1 MKRTYSKQLVL
12 IFFLFSPTV
21 ILAWVGMAMPKLHV
35 DGRYFKDEQG
45 NIVNLHGFAQTYSPW
60 FNEQGS
66 KWTNYN
72 VNGCLSYNKG
82 LIDKISDA
90 GWKMSFVRMHMDPY
104 WSNTPGVSANGESDI
119 SAFSFDRFKTYL
131 NSVFIPMAQ
140 YAISKGLYVVMRP
153 PGVCPRDICVGDA
166 YQKYLMKV
174 WGYVAQQPALEDN
187 PYVMFELANEPVNIN
202 NSDGSSAGFK
212 ELKQYFQAVVDTM
225 RKSCDNILLVP
236 GLSWQANYA
245 GFADYPIDGDNIAY
259 AVHCYPGWYNSGNGI
274 DVKETYLNFKKGW
287 DAQIGPVSDFAP
299 VIVTEMDWAPAKYN
313 ASWGK
318 STTGTAGG
326 AGFGANFKKIA
337 DDTGNV
343 SWLIFTTPELL
354 AKYTGVPP
362 AAGDTCTF
370 LNDPEACPW
379 PTYRW
384 YQEYSNINDA
394 YLTATAVV
402 AGKTSYAYSKNSRV
416 SLSVTAT
423 YSDGHTAD
431 VSAMCTYV
439 SSDENVVNIKNGHPV
454 AIDNGDAILTA
465 TYVDAKGN
473 KFIVNG
479 IHIAVTFFPLSS
491 DCFNPSICE
500 TGSFDEA
507 TGTLITGKYG
517 FGGWKYANGI
527 DLSAYKYV
535 VAELSSVQSCGASF
549 RLFDENSYW
558 TTPVQVDF
566 GSNTKVTVDLQNSI
580 KNNGASVPP
589 TAFNPAHVYIVG
601 IWSVGASAIRIKR
614 VYVSNDGINPVT
626 GIAPLYD
633 SDDDS
638 LVDVYNVSGVS
649 IRRQVARSKA
659 VIGLPKGVYIVGKKC
674 IAVR

>member
-174 WGYVAQQPALEDN
+174 WGYVAQQPALKDN

-259 AVHCYPGWYNSGNGI
+259 AVHC
-274 DVKETYLNFKKGW
+274 
-287 DAQIGPVSDFAP
+287 
-299 VIVTEMDWAPAKYN
+299 
-313 ASWGK
+313 
-318 STTGTAGG
+318 
-326 AGFGANFKKIA
+326 
-337 DDTGNV
+337 
-343 SWLIFTTPELL
+343 
-354 AKYTGVPP
+354 
-362 AAGDTCTF
+362 
-370 LNDPEACPW
+370 
-379 PTYRW
+379 
-384 YQEYSNINDA
+384 
-394 YLTATAVV
+394 
-402 AGKTSYAYSKNSRV
+402 
-416 SLSVTAT
+416 
-423 YSDGHTAD
+423 
-431 VSAMCTYV
+431 
-439 SSDENVVNIKNGHPV
+439 
-454 AIDNGDAILTA
+454 
-465 TYVDAKGN
+465 
-473 KFIVNG
+473 
-479 IHIAVTFFPLSS
+479 
-491 DCFNPSICE
+491 
-500 TGSFDEA
+500 
-507 TGTLITGKYG
+507 
-517 FGGWKYANGI
+517 
-527 DLSAYKYV
+527 
-535 VAELSSVQSCGASF
+535 
-549 RLFDENSYW
+549 
-558 TTPVQVDF
+558 
-566 GSNTKVTVDLQNSI
+566 
-580 KNNGASVPP
+580 
-589 TAFNPAHVYIVG
+589 
-601 IWSVGASAIRIKR
+601 
-614 VYVSNDGINPVT
+614 
-626 GIAPLYD
+626 
-633 SDDDS
+633 
-638 LVDVYNVSGVS
+638 
-649 IRRQVARSKA
+649 
-659 VIGLPKGVYIVGKKC
+659 
-674 IAVR
+674 